1 MRVLVACEYSGR
13 VRDAFLDRGH
23 DAWSCDLLPTES
35 PRGFHWQGDIKD
47 ILYDGWDLLI
57 AHPPCTFLA
66 SSGSRWLYHPDDKH
80 LPVEG
85 RRPHPLYPD
94 RKKDRQDAIDF
105 FMMLWN
111 APIPHIAVENPV
123 GVMSS
128 VLRKPDQIVHPWQFG
143 EEVSKAT
150 CLWLKNLPKLKPTKI
165 VGKGEIV
172 TLSSGKKIP
181 AWYSNAP
188 SGTKEERQ
196 KARSRTFKGMAEAM
210 AEQWSNL
217 ENTY

>member
-13 VRDAFLDRGH
+13 VRDAFLDMGH
-23 DAWSCDLLPTES
+23 NAWSCDLLPTES
-35 PRGFHWQGDIKD
+35 PRGFHYQGDIKD

-80 LPVEG
+80 LPVEE

-111 APIPHIAVENPV
+111 APIPHIAVEKPRWRH
-123 GVMSS
+123 
-128 VLRKPDQIVHPWQFG
+128 VLCPKEAGSNRTSLAIWGGSFQSHLPLAEELTKTQAYKDRWQRG
-143 EEVSKAT
+143 D
-150 CLWLKNLPKLKPTKI
+150 CNL
-165 VGKGEIV
+165 V
-172 TLSSGKKIP
+172 
-181 AWYSNAP
+181 
-188 SGTKEERQ
+188 
-196 KARSRTFKGMAEAM
+196 
-210 AEQWSNL
+210 
-217 ENTY
+217 